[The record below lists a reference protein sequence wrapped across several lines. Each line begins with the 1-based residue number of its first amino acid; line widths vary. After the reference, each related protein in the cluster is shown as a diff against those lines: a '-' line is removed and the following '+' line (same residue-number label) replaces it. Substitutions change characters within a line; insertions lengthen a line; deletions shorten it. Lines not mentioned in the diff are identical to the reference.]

1 MPLIACAS
9 EGQSRLLQHL
19 LRQVGVDPDV
29 NDLTCNTA
37 EGLAHQNRQN
47 ASLLALRERLY
58 RVPARSEPAAGG
70 NDVKST

>member
-19 LRQVGVDPDV
+19 LRQDGVDPDV
-29 NDLTCNTA
+29 KDLNGNTA
-37 EGLAHQNRQN
+37 EGLAQKNGQN

-70 NDVKST
+70 NDVTST